1 MVELNRAAT
10 LNLRTLEVHMKRFGL
25 FVAVVIA
32 SLVTFALSRAMAAT
46 ATGNSPAVAPHAGLP
61 GDAKPLVSGSFVS
74 GTIWEKPLTSSPG
87 SNTGCSPA
95 AGSRVDVYDHFI
107 VVTNAEGISEIS
119 QHGSYT
125 NLRFKPYNP

>member
-1 MVELNRAAT
+1 
-10 LNLRTLEVHMKRFGL
+10 MKRFGL
-25 FVAVVIA
+25 LAVVMA
-32 SLVTFALSRAMAAT
+32 TSLAVFAIGRARAAT
-46 ATGNSPAVAPHAGLP
+46 ATGTAPAVAPHVGLP

-74 GTIWEKPLTSSPG
+74 GTIWEKPLTSAPG
-87 SNTGCSPA
+87 SNTGYSPA

>member
-1 MVELNRAAT
+1 
-10 LNLRTLEVHMKRFGL
+10 MKRFGL
-25 FVAVVIA
+25 LAVVVLA
-32 SLVTFALSRAMAAT
+32 SLVTFTLGRAWAAT
-46 ATGNSPAVAPHAGLP
+46 ASGSAPAAAAHPLLP

-87 SNTGCSPA
+87 SNSGYTPA

-107 VVTNAEGISEIS
+107 VVTNAEGISDIS